1 VVVAA
6 LAILASAP
14 LWAWVAVAAATG
26 PLLARAGRPA
36 HKPIVTAAT
45 LPGTVQAPSQDVITR
60 ALGSLGMAGIDRW
73 LRDGR
78 ELVFPF
84 PVRAD
89 HAPEGGRAY
98 RPPQSG
104 EAVAPSAALVGRD
117 GAAGLGAAVIVIGAY
132 LVGESGR

>member
-1 VVVAA
+1 
-6 LAILASAP
+6 LPTRTGGGAP
-14 LWAWVAVAAATG
+14 GTDE
-26 PLLARAGRPA
+26 
-36 HKPIVTAAT
+36 PIVTAST

-60 ALGSLGMAGIDRW
+60 ALGSLGIAGIDRW

-78 ELVFPF
+78 ELVFPS

-89 HAPEGGRAY
+89 HAREGGRAY